1 MPLLIEEPSKK
12 MGREEVSF
20 CFKVWF
26 HVFVFK
32 NLGSPDTS
40 LSSIHRPSARSL
52 ASKALIAAARPLAG
66 TLSAGSLAA
75 KALIAAARA

>member
-12 MGREEVSF
+12 MGREQVFLFRLDCIF
-20 CFKVWF
+20 CSKLPT
-26 HVFVFK
+26 
-32 NLGSPDTS
+32 NRIPR
-40 LSSIHRPSARSL
+40 SIARPSARSL
-52 ASKALIAAARPLAG
+52 AAKALIAAVRPLAG